1 MRVPLPIRILLW
13 PFSVIYGTATRIRVL
28 LYQKGLLKRRRL
40 TAPVISVGNLTT
52 GGTGKTPMV
61 IWLAERFLATGKSVA
76 ILSRGYRGTGGTSDE
91 IEMMRARLGQRVA
104 FGVGADRYE
113 QGRRIESFQPV
124 DVFILDDGYQH
135 LQLERDV
142 NVLMLDGS
150 KKMRE
155 EWLLPAGELREP
167 ISAYARADLIVVTR
181 KHERPD
187 VQAGDSHERRIFYA
201 QTRLLGFRR
210 LGEQGTAFYL
220 NGLGDRS
227 FFAFCGL
234 GNPRGFFD
242 DLKAWHVS
250 VAGTRQFRDHHRYSQ
265 GDVRQ
270 LEQLAKADGATALV
284 TTEKDEQNLR
294 GVRFALP
301 VYVAAIDFV
310 FPGESELEAVLERLM
325 SARSAAA

>member
-1 MRVPLPIRILLW
+1 MKVPFPIRILLW
-13 PFSVIYGTATRIRVL
+13 PFSVIYGTAAQIRVL
-28 LYQKGLLKRRRL
+28 LYQKGLLKRRQL
-40 TAPVISVGNLTT
+40 KAAVISVGNLTT

-61 IWLAERFLATGKSVA
+61 IWLAERFLAVGKSVA
-76 ILSRGYRGTGGTSDE
+76 ILSRGYRGAGGTSDE
-91 IEMMRARLGQRVA
+91 IELMRARLGDRVA

-113 QGRRIESFQPV
+113 EGSRIESRRPV

-135 LQLERDV
+135 VQLERNV

-150 KKMRE
+150 KKLRE

-167 ISAYARADLIVVTR
+167 ISACARADLIVVTR
-181 KHERPD
+181 THERPD
-187 VQAGDSHERRIFYA
+187 VQAGDTHEHHIFYA

-210 LGEQGTAFYL
+210 LGEQRTAPYL
-220 NGLGDRS
+220 NELGDSS

-234 GNPRGFFD
+234 GNPQAFFN
-242 DLKAWHVS
+242 DLEGWHVS
-250 VAGTRQFRDHHRYSQ
+250 LAGTKEFRDHHRYSQ

-270 LEQLAKADGATALV
+270 LEQLAKSAGAKALM

-294 GVRFALP
+294 GVRLASP
-301 VYVAAIDFV
+301 VYVAVIAFV
-310 FPGESELEAVLERLM
+310 FPAESELEALLERLM